1 MDEKTELIKLLLS
14 YNEDS
19 SQQATRYPKEKG
31 SEPARSKLRGI
42 APKEI
47 EEEAIG
53 VFKAQTSKNTSYV
66 DCTNMVF
73 MKRLDLDAIFSFDEV
88 YRKNGL
94 TLVEVLLTTK
104 LQAA

>member
-1 MDEKTELIKLLLS
+1 MQSMESPFQITRADE
-14 YNEDS
+14 N
-19 SQQATRYPKEKG
+19 
-31 SEPARSKLRGI
+31 
-42 APKEI
+42 I
-47 EEEAIG
+47 EEEAIS

-94 TLVEVLLTTK
+94 TLVEDLLAINS
-104 LQAA
+104 QAA